1 MKRIVVSSSDRC
13 FDIVKGSDCQILMM
27 IFDDDFC

>member
-1 MKRIVVSSSDRC
+1 MKRTVVISSDRC

-27 IFDDDFC
+27 TSDDDFC